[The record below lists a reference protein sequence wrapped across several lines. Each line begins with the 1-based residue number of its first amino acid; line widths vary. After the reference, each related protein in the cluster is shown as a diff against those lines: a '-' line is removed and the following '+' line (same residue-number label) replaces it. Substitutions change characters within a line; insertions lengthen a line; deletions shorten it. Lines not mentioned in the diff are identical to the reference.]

1 MATTEIASDIQNITG
16 VGTANTGFIESAQRF
31 VSSSVPKELLRWAA
45 SETVPATH
53 GGDNDPQQVTMPNGT
68 DSIISVRRDSYVA
81 NEVGIEERGF
91 IANSASL
98 KNATNTFPKYFI
110 ADANRIIVKP
120 DPDSTYKIYVTYI
133 DYSNLDDDSDL
144 RSAII
149 NYSAS
154 KEFSKLSVSKLS
166 DMVLIPS
173 PLAPSAPSF
182 TSPDIASV
190 TINNLGVPPTYT
202 APSITTGNTPTD
214 STSADLS
221 SLDTNTWTAL
231 DYDFDDENINSLKW
245 FQVAGDFIQ
254 NQEDFELAGAQLSK
268 ISTYAGVYAQ
278 ALQNQLNKFNDENVE
293 YQARLQEAIKQAD
306 INSAE
311 AQQEANLTLQKENQE
326 YSAKLQLYQ
335 GDLAKYQNEISAQV
349 QNSTSSLQNAAYY
362 SAESKKYYE
371 WAIAEVNL
379 YIQNNSKMINKTL
392 AAQVAAGKQ

>member
-16 VGTANTGFIESAQRF
+16 VGTASTGFIESAQRF

-166 DMVLIPS
+166 DMVLSPS
-173 PLAPSAPSF
+173 PVAPSAPSF

-202 APSITTGNTPTD
+202 APAITTGDTPTD

-221 SLDTNTWTAL
+221 SLDTSSWTAL

-278 ALQNQLNKFNDENVE
+278 ALQNQLNKFNDENAE

-379 YIQNNSKMINKTL
+379 YIQNNSKIINKTL
-392 AAQVAAGKQ
+392 AAQAASGR

>member
-16 VGTANTGFIESAQRF
+16 VGTASTGFIESAQRF

-166 DMVLIPS
+166 DMVLSPS
-173 PLAPSAPSF
+173 PVAPSAPSF

-202 APSITTGNTPTD
+202 APAITTGDTPTD

-221 SLDTNTWTAL
+221 SLDTSSWTAL

-278 ALQNQLNKFNDENVE
+278 ALQNQLNKFNDENAE

-379 YIQNNSKMINKTL
+379 YIQNNSKIINKTL
-392 AAQVAAGKQ
+392 AAQVAAGRQ

>member
-16 VGTANTGFIESAQRF
+16 VGTASTGFIESAQRF

-166 DMVLIPS
+166 DMVLSPS
-173 PLAPSAPSF
+173 PVAPSAPSF

-202 APSITTGNTPTD
+202 APAITTGDTPTD

-221 SLDTNTWTAL
+221 SLDTSSWTAL

-278 ALQNQLNKFNDENVE
+278 ALQNQLNKFNDENAE

-379 YIQNNSKMINKTL
+379 YIQNNSKIINKTL